1 MANAGDKQPGFFTLP
16 PWKASRLAQLSLA
29 VVHRLM
35 EHPQAG
41 KPPRRTMNWPA
52 KMTFAIGTKIGEDEG
67 DLSPQS
73 GEQG

>member
-1 MANAGDKQPGFFTLP
+1 MANAADKQPGFFTLP
-16 PWKASRLAQLSLA
+16 PWKAPHLAQLSLA

-41 KPPRRTMNWPA
+41 KPPRRII
-52 KMTFAIGTKIGEDEG
+52 KGIGEDQG

>member
-1 MANAGDKQPGFFTLP
+1 
-16 PWKASRLAQLSLA
+16 
-29 VVHRLM
+29 M

-41 KPPRRTMNWPA
+41 KPPRRTM
-52 KMTFAIGTKIGEDEG
+52 KKIGEDQG